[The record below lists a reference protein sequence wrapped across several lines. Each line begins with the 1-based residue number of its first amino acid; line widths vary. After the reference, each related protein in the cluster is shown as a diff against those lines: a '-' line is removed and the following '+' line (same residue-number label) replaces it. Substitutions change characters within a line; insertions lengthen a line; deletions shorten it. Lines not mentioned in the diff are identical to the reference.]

1 MRDDDDDHDGR
12 WRRSKSRGGGKS
24 PLSSPEVR
32 ESTVHAQLVFGDA
45 TEASLQVSDKSS
57 QWGYFSVQVAAVR
70 LEYSRL
76 RVKGDN
82 GAAVRLEDE
91 EEDVEGE
98 EGKQKEDEEKDGVQ
112 EEDEEKV
119 GKEEEEEVE
128 EEGKEEEEEV
138 EEDEDEEVPWTAHR
152 SPSPTV
158 SSPIKST
165 TSSLQVRSMASR
177 QLLLV
182 PYR

>member
-1 MRDDDDDHDGR
+1 M
-12 WRRSKSRGGGKS
+12 
-24 PLSSPEVR
+24 
-32 ESTVHAQLVFGDA
+32 
-45 TEASLQVSDKSS
+45 SDKSS

-82 GAAVRLEDE
+82 GAAERLEDE

-119 GKEEEEEVE
+119 GKEEEEEV
-128 EEGKEEEEEV
+128 EEEV